1 MGSSEPKRWLPVQS
15 RLLACSLLGHGIYN
29 HVDLATDLA
38 SARICLLGTAL
49 GPPLI
54 LFLLG

>member
-1 MGSSEPKRWLPVQS
+1 MGSSKPKRWLSVS